1 MQCVRSLTLLLL
13 LVVKVH
19 GDFVEPPQPH
29 TSLCSLAES
38 QTRLPCRYQPVGGE
52 KVVEVTWY
60 KELAD
65 GSKDQ
70 IITAHFSEGHTEFGR
85 YSGRVKFESSSPTEN
100 SALLIP
106 STEESD
112 EGSYICHIS
121 TFPHGTFERHITLTV
136 WILPISSLDPVI
148 LKEGDSYRLAATC
161 KAEGRPRPR
170 LSWDTD
176 LPGQAKKDIREGPIS
191 NLLEVQ
197 YPPDATITSVSGDW
211 FVGLENAELVCDSG
225 GNPKPQDFNW
235 TRRGGALPDGVFVIG
250 GKLVFGRTLR
260 LNDSG
265 VYECVAKNFAGA
277 GKAEYSVT
285 IAESSQRKGFT
296 NDENFLLIVLG
307 SSAASLVLVLILVV
321 LLVNRHHRNRN
332 RKLKRQLTEKT
343 DEIKKLRENNNLNIP
358 TSLNPSEGVELG
370 SLVVQQDDSG
380 SLRQTGL
387 GRIKVERR
395 MWLGFTLMNSNRS
408 LERPVNKLSQSL
420 PCTNCSF
427 PGGVDLAELG
437 RPVVQHDG
445 SWSLRQTGMDGEK
458 EVQRRRSESM
468 VMRSNMSPERP
479 IYKFSQ
485 SLPCRH
491 RSFPVRVELDEVV
504 RPVGQ
509 HNGSGSL
516 RQTGMDGDEEE
527 TRRWLEL
534 VRMSSN
540 LSLERPIHKVS
551 QSMLGGKWSTLGGVE
566 LDELGRLVIW
576 QDGRESLRQTEMDG
590 EKEEHRRSVESFP
603 KNSNKFQE
611 RPIYNLSQSL
621 PCKDRSFPVGVELD
635 EVVRP
640 VVKHNGSMFLRQT
653 GMDGEEEEDRRRLE
667 SFPNNTNKLKERPI
681 YKCSQSKL
689 GGKWSTLGGVELDEQ
704 GRLVVWHDGRD
715 NLRRTGMDGEKE
727 ERRRRRNKS
736 LDSGLPSYLVPLK
749 VLQEEGPRELDLGEG
764 GSPRVEDWAPT
775 QSVEEDREEQPL
787 IDLRGAHQSRLLQ

>member
-52 KVVEVTWY
+52 KVVQVTWY

-176 LPGQAKKDIREGPIS
+176 LPGQGKDKYHKAGSVSSYFSLHPLRSMNGKKLDCLVWHPCLNGSRRIS

-197 YPPDATITSVSGDW
+197 YPPDTTITSVSGDW

-225 GNPKPQDFNW
+225 GNPKPQDFTW
-235 TRRGGALPDGVFVIG
+235 TRRGGALPDGVSVVG

-265 VYECVAKNFAGA
+265 VYECVAKNIAGA

-285 IAESSQRKGFT
+285 IAESSQGKGVPSHL
-296 NDENFLLIVLG
+296 LLIILG
-307 SSAASLVLVLILVV
+307 SSAAVTLVLVLILVV

-332 RKLKRQLTEKT
+332 RKFKRQITEKT
-343 DEIKKLRENNNLNIP
+343 DENEKNFRQGPLIRNQTPVTINVIVQEPPIY
-358 TSLNPSEGVELG
+358 EG
-370 SLVVQQDDSG
+370 
-380 SLRQTGL
+380 
-387 GRIKVERR
+387 
-395 MWLGFTLMNSNRS
+395 
-408 LERPVNKLSQSL
+408 SQS
-420 PCTNCSF
+420 T
-427 PGGVDLAELG
+427 
-437 RPVVQHDG
+437 
-445 SWSLRQTGMDGEK
+445 
-458 EVQRRRSESM
+458 
-468 VMRSNMSPERP
+468 
-479 IYKFSQ
+479 
-485 SLPCRH
+485 
-491 RSFPVRVELDEVV
+491 
-504 RPVGQ
+504 
-509 HNGSGSL
+509 
-516 RQTGMDGDEEE
+516 
-527 TRRWLEL
+527 
-534 VRMSSN
+534 
-540 LSLERPIHKVS
+540 
-551 QSMLGGKWSTLGGVE
+551 LGGKRSPPGGVE
-566 LDELGRLVIW
+566 LDELRCPVVQ
-576 QDGRESLRQTEMDG
+576 QDGRESLRQIGMNGEKEEQRRRVESFVMRCNKPLRPINKLSSSLPGRNCRFLAEVELEERGCLVVQHHSKECLRHMWMDG
-590 EKEEHRRSVESFP
+590 EKEEPTKRT
-603 KNSNKFQE
+603 NS
-611 RPIYNLSQSL
+611 L
-621 PCKDRSFPVGVELD
+621 
-635 EVVRP
+635 
-640 VVKHNGSMFLRQT
+640 VKQ
-653 GMDGEEEEDRRRLE
+653 
-667 SFPNNTNKLKERPI
+667 KERP
-681 YKCSQSKL
+681 
-689 GGKWSTLGGVELDEQ
+689 
-704 GRLVVWHDGRD
+704 
-715 NLRRTGMDGEKE
+715 
-727 ERRRRRNKS
+727 
-736 LDSGLPSYLVPLK
+736 
-749 VLQEEGPRELDLGEG
+749 REPDLSHLGEG
-764 GSPRVEDWAPT
+764 GSPHVEDWAPT
-775 QSVEEDREEQPL
+775 QSVEEEREEQPL
-787 IDLRGAHQSRLLQ
+787 IDLRSAANQVFFSNGFL